1 MKLEDKIC
9 IITGAASGIGRASAL
24 LFARVGGTV
33 IVADVNEAEGKK
45 TVTDIQ
51 SEGGKASFHR
61 TDVSRADEVESLV
74 EHTVS
79 AHGRVDVLFN
89 NAGVDY
95 MGPLHG
101 MSEEDWDRVIDINLK
116 GTFLGVKYA
125 IPHMRRRKG
134 GTILSTASVA
144 GLVGSSG
151 LGAYNAAKGGV
162 VLLTKHLAVEYGRF
176 GIRANCLCPG
186 VIETPMTRDAAR
198 DRGRGGDSRRDG
210 GALSAEALRQA
221 GGGGLARALPR
232 ERCVVLHHGP
242 RAHGGRRHDRRR
254 PERRG
259 HVQAAGAALRAAA
272 ARRKHK
278 SLPSGRPFREGQ

>member
-1 MKLEDKIC
+1 MKLENKIC

-33 IVADVNEAEGKK
+33 VVADVNEAGGKT
-45 TVTDIQ
+45 TVTDIE
-51 SEGGKASFHR
+51 SEGGKASFIR

-74 EHTVS
+74 EQTVS
-79 AHGRVDVLFN
+79 EHGRVDVLFN
-89 NAGVDY
+89 NAGIDY

-101 MSEEDWDRVIDINLK
+101 MKEDDWDRVIDINLK

-125 IPHMRRRKG
+125 IPHMRRQKG

-186 VIETPMTRDAAR
+186 VIETPMTHALRESEGAEAIRDAMLALYPLKR
-198 DRGRGGDSRRDG
+198 FGKPEEVAWPALFLVSDASSFITGHALTVDG
-210 GALSAEALRQA
+210 GMTA
-221 GGGGLARALPR
+221 GAQSVVDMFNLR
-232 ERCVVLHHGP
+232 ER
-242 RAHGGRRHDRRR
+242 R
-254 PERRG
+254 
-259 HVQAAGAALRAAA
+259 
-272 ARRKHK
+272 
-278 SLPSGRPFREGQ
+278 